1 MITFAETVKDA
12 LEVICEPA
20 VPQFQAGLK
29 MEDGK
34 ISLTAV
40 NTSTKPS
47 PSPLNSK
54 SMSASSFLWQAKP
67 SVNLAGNSF
76 TDTFAAKETHIYLNN
91 EKDANS
97 VPSVTGTVRQI
108 EEHRRSRRKPG
119 NLIALG
125 EMKEADYL
133 EYNDGKIPP
142 GVPKLTASSDARYY
156 ITQKI
161 GSLYFLVDGI
171 SDPLG
176 VEMSWSPKTEDSSPW
191 LDIVLPQP
199 APVKQV
205 KLYTPDGNLIAGRIL
220 AGEQTCE
227 FTDNTDNVI
236 TVALDGT
243 VIESFKLEIIR
254 QKDRKPPEASATGC

>member
-1 MITFAETVKDA
+1 MNRRQKAVTWSWQKGLA
-12 LEVICEPA
+12 LWMVW
-20 VPQFQAGLK
+20 LK
-29 MEDGK
+29 RPF
-34 ISLTAV
+34 SRVA
-40 NTSTKPS
+40 NRTKPS
-47 PSPLNSK
+47 LPWKPLNFDS
-54 SMSASSFLWQAKP
+54 L
-67 SVNLAGNSF
+67 
-76 TDTFAAKETHIYLNN
+76 E
-91 EKDANS
+91 
-97 VPSVTGTVRQI
+97 
-108 EEHRRSRRKPG
+108 
-119 NLIALG
+119 
-125 EMKEADYL
+125 DYAQWL
-133 EYNDGKIPP
+133 PDHVEW
-142 GVPKLTASSDARYY
+142 
-156 ITQKI
+156 
-161 GSLYFLVDGI
+161 I

-254 QKDRKPPEASATGC
+254 QKDRKPWTGGISNRLLTEVEAY